1 MNQLRSLFEKI
12 HPLPD
17 HFWGDLTSVAVEKE
31 FPRKTL
37 LLKQGK
43 ICREVCFIVKGLARA
58 FYFKN
63 DTDITSWIM
72 RENDMIISV
81 NSFFR
86 QQPSHENI
94 ELLEDS
100 LLVTLSYD
108 HLLDLYEKYPPFNY
122 VTRVLTEHYYI
133 LSEERSYAMRMNT
146 GRERY
151 EQLLQHDPE
160 IFQRVPLKH
169 IASYLGMKPETLSRI
184 RARIRY

>member
-1 MNQLRSLFEKI
+1 MTGLYNLFQNI

-17 HFWGDLTSVAVEKE
+17 DFWEELRPLVVEKE

-37 LLKQGK
+37 LLKEGK
-43 ICREVCFIVKGLARA
+43 ICKEIHFIIKGLARA

-63 DTDITSWIM
+63 DSDVTSRVM
-72 RENDMIISV
+72 REHDLIIPV

-86 QQPSHENI
+86 QQPSQENI

-100 LLVTLSYD
+100 RLISLPYNLLM
-108 HLLDLYEKYPPFNY
+108 DLHERYPQFNY

-133 LSEERSYAMRMNT
+133 LSEERAFAMRMKS

-151 EQLLQHDPE
+151 EQLLQHDPQ

-184 RARIRY
+184 RSRIR